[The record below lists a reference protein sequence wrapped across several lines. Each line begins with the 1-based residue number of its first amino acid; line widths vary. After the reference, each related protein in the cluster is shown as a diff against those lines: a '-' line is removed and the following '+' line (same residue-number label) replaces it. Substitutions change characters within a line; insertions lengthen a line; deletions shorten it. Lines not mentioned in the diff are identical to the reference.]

1 MMTAASEYGR
11 ALFLITE
18 EDGIS
23 DKVLSD
29 VRVAERLFRDNP
41 DYIRLLNSPA
51 VAKKERVGLVGRAM
65 GGLNESLVNLIK
77 ILTERRCVQLFGKL
91 AEEYYRLYDE
101 SRGILR
107 VEAITALPLT
117 AAQSEAIRDKL
128 SRSLN
133 KTVVITNSIDP
144 STLGGVKLRYG
155 GVQLDGTVKTRLD
168 KFEEALKATVI

>member
-1 MMTAASEYGR
+1 MTAAGEYGR

-18 EDGIS
+18 EDGTS
-23 DKVLSD
+23 DKIISD
-29 VRVAERLFRDNP
+29 VRVAQKIFRDNP
-41 DYIRLLNSPA
+41 EYVRLLNSPA
-51 VAKKERVGLVGRAM
+51 VAKEERVGLVGTAFGR
-65 GGLNESLVNLIK
+65 LDENLLNLIK
-77 ILTERRCVQLFGKL
+77 ILTERRSVQLFGRV

-117 AAQSEAIRDKL
+117 KAQADAITRRL
-128 SRSLN
+128 SDSLN
-133 KTVVITNSIDP
+133 KTVVLSNTIDR

-168 KFEEALKATVI
+168 KFEEALKNTVI